1 MRAGICDL
9 GRDSRD
15 RGFECCGSNRAGT
28 AGRVRGRE
36 LNEFSSEEREALV
49 SEGRRRDCGID
60 AL

>member
-15 RGFECCGSNRAGT
+15 RGFECCAGT
-28 AGRVRGRE
+28 AERVRGRE